1 MKAARRHAPGRRQEQ
16 RLDERKLDAY
26 RDRAKRKGPA
36 RCAQCGAAYRAGRW
50 SWQAPQPAA
59 RATLCPACRRAR
71 EGMPAGT
78 VRLGGAFFDEH
89 RDEVLRRVR
98 LCEEAERKLHP
109 LQRILDVRNE
119 DDGVLVTTTGSHL
132 ARRIGVALGK
142 SFKGEA
148 RFRYRPGDNLLRV
161 TWRR

>member
-26 RDRAKRKGPA
+26 RDRMKRKGPA
-36 RCAQCGAAYRAGRW
+36 RCRECGAAYRAGRW
-50 SWQAPQPAA
+50 TWQAPQPAA

-71 EGMPAGT
+71 EGMPAGY
-78 VRLGGAFFDEH
+78 VSLGGAFFREH

-98 LCEEAERKLHP
+98 LCEAAEKREHP
-109 LQRILDVRNE
+109 LQRILAVQGDA
-119 DDGVLVTTTGSHL
+119 DGATVTTTGSHL
-132 ARRIGVALGK
+132 ARRIGEALGK

-148 RFRYRPGDNLLRV
+148 RFRYRPADNLLRV

>member
-16 RLDERKLDAY
+16 RLDERKVDAY

-36 RCAQCGAAYRAGRW
+36 RCRDCGAAYRGGRW
-50 SWQAPQPAA
+50 SWQAAQPAA
-59 RATLCPACRRAR
+59 RLTLCPACRRAR
-71 EGMPAGT
+71 ERMPAGF
-78 VRLGGAFFDEH
+78 VSLGGAYFREH

-98 LCEEAERKLHP
+98 LCEDAEKKLHP
-109 LQRILDVRNE
+109 LQRILEVK
-119 DDGVLVTTTGSHL
+119 DDEGGALVTTTGSHL
-132 ARRIGVALGK
+132 ARRIGEALGK